1 MAWTLPNT
9 FTSTSGIVRWTSFG
23 PTSPSASKKSPIPIV
38 FNHGTP
44 FSSFVWRDIARA
56 LATTNTVYLW
66 DMPGYGASE
75 MRYTP
80 RSANPAGREG
90 DEEENEQDVSLFA
103 QGRIFADLLKHWGLN
118 NNNNNPSSPNPNPND
133 ADLPLVVAHDFGG
146 AVALRAHL
154 LHNAHY
160 RALLLFD
167 PVAVAPWGSPFFQL
181 VRENAAVFE
190 RLPASLHGA
199 LVREYISSAAAGEL
213 KGEVVEGLVAP
224 WLRVDGEGRGVGQ
237 QAFYR
242 QIRMAEERAT
252 GEVEG
257 LYGRLR
263 GGMRVGVCWG
273 REDGWIPVE
282 RGRGFVGLL
291 NGGGKAEGE
300 RVELRVLEGAGHLVQ
315 EDVPGQVV
323 GAILEFLGGVEIP
336 GST

>member
-23 PTSPSASKKSPIPIV
+23 PTSPSPSKKPPIPIV

-80 RSANPAGREG
+80 RSGDPAGREG
-90 DEEENEQDVSLFA
+90 KEGEEEQDVSLFA

-118 NNNNNPSSPNPNPND
+118 NPSTSPNPND
-133 ADLPLVVAHDFGG
+133 ADGSLPLVVAHDFGG

-154 LHNAHY
+154 LHNARY

-167 PVAVAPWGSPFFQL
+167 PVAVSPWGSPFFKL
-181 VRENAAVFE
+181 VRDNAGVFE
-190 RLPASLHGA
+190 RLPPSLHGA
-199 LVREYISSAAAGEL
+199 LVREYISSATATGL
-213 KGEVVEGLVAP
+213 KREVVEGLVGP

-257 LYGRLR
+257 LYGGLA

-273 REDGWIPVE
+273 GEDGWIPVE
-282 RGRGFVGLL
+282 RGREFVGLL
-291 NGGGKAEGE
+291 NGGVEGE
-300 RVELRVLEGAGHLVQ
+300 GKVQLRVLEGAGHLVQ

-323 GAILEFLGGVEIP
+323 GAILGFLRGVEM
-336 GST
+336 SEE